1 MYPLVSKNLQTTCIS
16 MLQVLIEENV
26 DFLHLPHFTY
36 MHVRPESNNETSM
49 FMLSQ
54 QT

>member
-1 MYPLVSKNLQTTCIS
+1 MCPLVSKNLQIIS
-16 MLQVLIEENV
+16 MLHYLQVLIEEKCR
-26 DFLHLPHFTY
+26 FFTIATFY
-36 MHVRPESNNETSM
+36 MHVRPESNDETSM